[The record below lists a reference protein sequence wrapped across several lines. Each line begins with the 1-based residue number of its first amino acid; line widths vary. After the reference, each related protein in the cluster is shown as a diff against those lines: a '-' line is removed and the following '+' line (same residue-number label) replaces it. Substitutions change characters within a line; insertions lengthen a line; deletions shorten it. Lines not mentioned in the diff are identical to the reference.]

1 MAQLIDEV
9 TNEVDETT
17 QPDAVLEEV
26 AAAPPEDNIPE
37 NYQGKLQLN

>member
-9 TNEVDETT
+9 KKEVDEDV

-26 AAAPPEDNIPE
+26 AAAPPESPAT
-37 NYQGKLQLN
+37 G